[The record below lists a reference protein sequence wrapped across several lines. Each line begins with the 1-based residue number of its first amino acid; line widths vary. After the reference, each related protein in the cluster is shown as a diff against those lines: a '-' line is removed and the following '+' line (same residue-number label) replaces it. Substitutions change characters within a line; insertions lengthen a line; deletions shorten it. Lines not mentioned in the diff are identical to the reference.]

1 MEKIKVK
8 IRGFFKNNTKE
19 IIVVG
24 IILLLAAFLRL
35 YRISEYMHF
44 MGDEGRDMIVVRNL
58 LVNKDLILIGPG
70 TSVGNMYLGPLYY
83 YLIAPALLLFDFEP
97 VGPAIMVALLG
108 VGTVLLTYL
117 LTKKWFGIRAG
128 VIAAF
133 FSAISYLFIKY
144 SIFSWNPNVLPF
156 FSILSVFLLS
166 EIKEKKSW
174 LIIPSLASF
183 AFVLQSHYMGIFLFP
198 VLLTIWIYKLKNDK
212 AVKRYLVNTLLGVLL
227 FLLLM
232 SPLLIFDLRHGMMN
246 YNALMVYLNGLGGSR
261 TYSTVTLFDRV
272 LSNFRFMVGEVVGS
286 KFDTIITGGYSFLL
300 VIGMIYLSFYHK
312 NKYAVLTTIIWFVI
326 AVLGLT
332 IYGGRII
339 SHYYGYA
346 FAVIP
351 IIVGA
356 VVGDL
361 MKRKYLGIIFAFLL
375 MSPVIYFAVI
385 NSNLNWKPNRLVQ
398 KAEAVADKI
407 IEESE
412 GKELNLAVLS
422 NFNYEDG
429 YQYFVE
435 KKGYVAKDIDPSKFN
450 ETVTDQL
457 FVVCELEEENCKPT
471 SNPNTQIA
479 NFGWSKIVGK
489 WQIENVILYKLT
501 HIQ

>member
-1 MEKIKVK
+1 MGWKKYRRVVVL
-8 IRGFFKNNTKE
+8 RRRLSSKNVLFVDENSTNKQLE
-19 IIVVG
+19 FNFG
-24 IILLLAAFLRL
+24 TLAAR
-35 YRISEYMHF
+35 
-44 MGDEGRDMIVVRNL
+44 
-58 LVNKDLILIGPG
+58 KP
-70 TSVGNMYLGPLYY
+70 MY
-83 YLIAPALLLFDFEP
+83 E
-97 VGPAIMVALLG
+97 
-108 VGTVLLTYL
+108 
-117 LTKKWFGIRAG
+117 
-128 VIAAF
+128 
-133 FSAISYLFIKY
+133 
-144 SIFSWNPNVLPF
+144 
-156 FSILSVFLLS
+156 
-166 EIKEKKSW
+166 
-174 LIIPSLASF
+174 
-183 AFVLQSHYMGIFLFP
+183 
-198 VLLTIWIYKLKNDK
+198 
-212 AVKRYLVNTLLGVLL
+212 
-227 FLLLM
+227 
-232 SPLLIFDLRHGMMN
+232 
-246 YNALMVYLNGLGGSR
+246 
-261 TYSTVTLFDRV
+261 
-272 LSNFRFMVGEVVGS
+272 
-286 KFDTIITGGYSFLL
+286 
-300 VIGMIYLSFYHK
+300 
-312 NKYAVLTTIIWFVI
+312 YAVLVTITWFVV

-398 KAEAVADKI
+398 KAETVADKI